1 MQIRGNP
8 GRNEQERY
16 FDLGFAAPVP
26 RLVDPDYGITN
37 VVQIA
42 DASYDVDAT
51 IMDAP
56 DQRLVRSGVT
66 LAKRSFNQASHG
78 WYLDAPDWAPWLPI
92 DKSLDDER
100 APVEFGN
107 AVLPFLRR
115 AELIE
120 SAHLHC
126 RRRTWNLRDAERV
139 VVARLRDDQVTI
151 SRDGVVTGRYR
162 EVTLTPLFANQR
174 QVSWLTE
181 SLLEVGATRVA
192 TFPTLAERLGAPAMG
207 PSDLPPVS
215 EWHDHTPAPEFVR
228 TVLSARLRE
237 LIGADLALRSQM
249 TTDISKVVGVL
260 RRLRREIRGLAPILD
275 AEWVAESDAALAQV
289 TANIADSPTAPAS
302 TEYLAVIDRVVSA
315 ARSDHLVTVEQTA
328 GDLARALIANAV
340 TDARKVID
348 DLSPNAPQ
356 SSWEAAVAQAEALV
370 DTCAIADLLP
380 LTRNRRFTRRAVRLA
395 ERLRATRDP
404 KLAKLRD
411 RVAGMTAEEAFDAG
425 RAYARREQA
434 QAEAR
439 REFLADWPKR
449 RRKMVVG

>member
-1 MQIRGNP
+1 MQIRVNP
-8 GRNEQERY
+8 GRSGQERY
-16 FDLGFAAPVP
+16 FDLGFAAPTP

-42 DASYDVDAT
+42 DASYDVEAT
-51 IMDAP
+51 IMDAA

-66 LAKRSFNQASHG
+66 LAKRSFNGTPHG

-100 APVEFGN
+100 AQTEFGN

-115 AELIE
+115 AELLE

-139 VVARLRDDQVTI
+139 VIARLRDDQVTI
-151 SRDGVVTGRYR
+151 TRDSVVTGRYR
-162 EVTLTPLFANQR
+162 EVTLVPLYANAR
-174 QVSWLTE
+174 QLTWLTE
-181 SLLEVGATRVA
+181 ALLEVGATRVA
-192 TFPTLAERLGAPAMG
+192 AFPTLAERLGAPAMG
-207 PSDLPPVS
+207 PSDMPPVS
-215 EWHDHTPAPEFVR
+215 EWHDHTPAPDFVR
-228 TVLSARLRE
+228 TLWSARLRE

-249 TTDISKVVGVL
+249 TTDTSKVVGVL

-289 TANIADSPTAPAS
+289 TANIADSATAPES
-302 TEYLAVIDRVVSA
+302 TEYLAVIDRVVAA

-340 TDARKVID
+340 SDARKVID
-348 DLSPNAPQ
+348 DLSPDAPQ
-356 SSWEAAVAQAEALV
+356 SSWDAAVAQAEMLV
-370 DTCAIADLLP
+370 DACAIADLLP
-380 LTRNRRFTRRAVRLA
+380 LTRDRRFTRRAVRLT
-395 ERLRATRDP
+395 ERLRATRDR
-404 KLAKLRD
+404 KLSRIRE
-411 RVAGMTAEEAFDAG
+411 RVPGMTPEEAFEAG
-425 RAYARREQA
+425 RTYARREQA
-434 QAEAR
+434 QADAR

-449 RRKMVVG
+449 RRKLVVG